1 MNRDPGEINAVVETT
16 SVPTR
21 RSRSIIQIPI
31 GLARMRRAEAASL
44 ARQVLVWGWL
54 TAILVLTLVPI
65 ILMLVL
71 SLKDNGQIYARF
83 WSPPRPIRWENYLL
97 GFQGIWP
104 YVVNSLV
111 ACGSSTVITV
121 LLSAVS
127 GYVFARHRFPGKDLI
142 YTAILA
148 LLMIP
153 PTLTLIPTYVLVYQ
167 MGIANTAWALI
178 LPWASGGQVFGLLL
192 CRSFFATLSEEFFDA
207 ARIDGASELQA
218 LVYVAVPLSRSILVT
233 LAIIRMITTYN
244 NFIWPLIAIS
254 DTSRQVVA
262 VGLTQFS
269 TNAGVAEI
277 GPQMAA
283 YVFAT
288 IPVVI
293 IFLFGMRYYI
303 EGLVSGGLKA

>member
-1 MNRDPGEINAVVETT
+1 MVETT
-16 SVPTR
+16 PAATR
-21 RSRSIIQIPI
+21 EATRPNARV
-31 GLARMRRAEAASL
+31 LARLPRLGAAEVAGAA
-44 ARQVLVWGWL
+44 VIWGAL
-54 TAILVLTLVPI
+54 GAILVLTIVPI
-65 ILMLVL
+65 ALMLML

-83 WSPPRPIRWENYLL
+83 WAPPEPVRWENYLL

-111 ACGSSTVITV
+111 ACAASTVITV
-121 LLSAVS
+121 ILSAIA

-142 YTAILA
+142 YTGILA

-153 PTLTLIPTYVLVYQ
+153 PILTLIPTYVLVYQ

-178 LPWASGGQVFGLLL
+178 LPWSSGGQVFGILL

-218 LVYVAVPLSRSILVT
+218 LIYVAVPLSSSILVT
-233 LAIIRMITTYN
+233 LAIIRLVTTYN
-244 NFIWPLIAIS
+244 NFIWPLVAIS
-254 DTSRQVVA
+254 DTSKQVVA
-262 VGLTQFS
+262 VGLTQFA
-269 TNAGVAEI
+269 TNSGVAEL

-288 IPVVI
+288 IPIVVV
-293 IFLFGMRYYI
+293 FLFGMRYYI
-303 EGLVSGGLKA
+303 QGLVSGGLKA